1 MKSKPDSKR
10 GVVYS
15 TESGEMC
22 PDCGKPVTSCF
33 CHNRRS
39 GLPNDGIIR
48 VSRETKGR
56 KGSGVTVIS
65 GIPLDEASI
74 KSLAKQLKKK
84 CGTGGTVK
92 SGIIEIQGDQRD
104 KVMEELSGLG
114 YQVKRS
120 GG

>member
-1 MKSKPDSKR
+1 MKSKSDSNK
-10 GVVYS
+10 GVIYS
-15 TESGEMC
+15 TDSGEIC
-22 PDCGKPVTSCF
+22 PDCGKPVNSCF

-56 KGSGVTVIS
+56 KGSGVTIVS
-65 GIPLDEASI
+65 GVPLDAASI
-74 KSLAKQLKKK
+74 KKLAKQLKQK

-104 KVMEELSGLG
+104 KVVEELSRLG